1 MHILTTITKLLLIGS
16 HLPVTKRATNKFVC
30 AGMYIQ
36 IFRLLDDRL
45 AEILRLYSVYFHA
58 LMRKGD
64 GEKWRVSTFDEI

>member
-16 HLPVTKRATNKFVC
+16 HEAGDKQVC
-30 AGMYIQ
+30 LRRDVLYIQ

-58 LMRKGD
+58 LMRKVD